1 MSVVTIR
8 GQEGSGA
15 SKIGRLIAES
25 LHADFIDREIIGK
38 VADRL
43 RWPDHEVAAKEMPP
57 GSLMGRIAEAFG
69 RSGLALDIMRP
80 DLPTWEIQLGDTL
93 YISGLRSVITE
104 LVKNQP
110 VVIQGRGSQYIL
122 KGYPE
127 SLHILTV
134 APLELRVKRVM
145 EKLQANQDSA
155 RKEITRI
162 DDSRREFIKRYFGAD
177 QDDPV
182 YYDLVINTEHFTFG
196 DAASIAVQAA
206 RFAELWK

>member
-43 RWPDHEVAAKEMPP
+43 RWPDQEVAAKEMPP
-57 GSLMGRIAEAFG
+57 GSLMGRIAKAI
-69 RSGLALDIMRP
+69 RDSGLAADIRP
-80 DLPTWEIQLGDTL
+80 DLPTWEMQMGDTL
-93 YISGLRSVITE
+93 YLSGLRSVITE
-104 LVKNQP
+104 LAKNRS
-110 VVIQGRGSQYIL
+110 VVIKGRGSQYIL
-122 KGYPE
+122 KDYPE
-127 SLHILTV
+127 SIHILTV

-145 EKLQANQDSA
+145 EKLQVDQGSA
-155 RKEITRI
+155 EREISRV

-177 QDDPV
+177 QEDPIH
-182 YYDLVINTEHFTFG
+182 YDMVINTEHFTFG